1 MEVLQVEKIEEQI
14 ARKYDFL
21 ENLEAW
27 LANQGFSENFA
38 QLLKVGISVGVIILL
53 ALLTDY
59 IAKRIFLSTMQRV
72 AKRTTSEWDDVLVEK
87 KFFQHLAHFA
97 PAAVI
102 YFTVGI
108 ALYDYTPKITL
119 IIQALAKI
127 YMVIVGVLVF
137 NSFFDSVNTI
147 YQKLPFAK
155 SRPIKGYLQVVKIIL
170 YVFAGIII
178 IGIIINRNPG
188 TILVGLGASTA
199 VLMLVFKDTIVGL
212 VASIQLSANN
222 MLKIGDWIEMPG
234 RNIDGTVTDVS
245 LTTIKVRNFDNTI
258 STVPPYALVTES
270 FRNWRGMEESDGRRM
285 IRSIFIDAKTIKFC
299 SPQLLEKLKEVS
311 YCHDWVVEQDE
322 DELKR
327 ANEDIAMLNKGIPT
341 NLYLYRRYL
350 EGYIKSHPEVN
361 QELPLVVRLKQ
372 QVEYGIPVEMYC
384 FLKDKS
390 WVPYET
396 TQSDIVDHALAALPV
411 FELRTFQR
419 MTSDDIRPTA
429 GRS

>member
-1 MEVLQVEKIEEQI
+1 
-14 ARKYDFL
+14 
-21 ENLEAW
+21 
-27 LANQGFSENFA
+27 
-38 QLLKVGISVGVIILL
+38 
-53 ALLTDY
+53 
-59 IAKRIFLSTMQRV
+59 
-72 AKRTTSEWDDVLVEK
+72 
-87 KFFQHLAHFA
+87 
-97 PAAVI
+97 
-102 YFTVGI
+102 
-108 ALYDYTPKITL
+108 
-119 IIQALAKI
+119 
-127 YMVIVGVLVF
+127 
-137 NSFFDSVNTI
+137 
-147 YQKLPFAK
+147 
-155 SRPIKGYLQVVKIIL
+155 
-170 YVFAGIII
+170 
-178 IGIIINRNPG
+178 
-188 TILVGLGASTA
+188 
-199 VLMLVFKDTIVGL
+199 
-212 VASIQLSANN
+212 
-222 MLKIGDWIEMPG
+222 
-234 RNIDGTVTDVS
+234 
-245 LTTIKVRNFDNTI
+245 
-258 STVPPYALVTES
+258 
-270 FRNWRGMEESDGRRM
+270 GMEESDGRRM

-299 SPQLLEKLKEVS
+299 SPQLLEKFKEVS